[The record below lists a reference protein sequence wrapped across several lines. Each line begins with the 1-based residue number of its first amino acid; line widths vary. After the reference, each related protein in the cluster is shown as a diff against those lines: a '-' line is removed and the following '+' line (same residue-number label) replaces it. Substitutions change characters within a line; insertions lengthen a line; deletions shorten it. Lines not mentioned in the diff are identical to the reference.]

1 MPDNDNDEMM
11 MMMMIMMM
19 MIQGL
24 LAHLTLKHEAVKI
37 TEVTD
42 LIVHHEVEKV
52 ENVPESQPV
61 VEEVKANVTEGKD
74 EKVVEK
80 AEIVKTES
88 VEEPLQVSIT
98 HEDHAGNNSISGY
111 TDNTTSGVFHADI
124 TWKCR
129 TCSKTFASE
138 ELVKQ
143 HVLMFHLMER
153 FDKTAQTLRT

>member
-1 MPDNDNDEMM
+1 M
-11 MMMMIMMM
+11 
-19 MIQGL
+19 
-24 LAHLTLKHEAVKI
+24 
-37 TEVTD
+37 
-42 LIVHHEVEKV
+42 
-52 ENVPESQPV
+52 

-153 FDKTAQTLRT
+153 FDKTAPKDLKIYSCDQCHKYSTTSRVSYIKHLGMLHQAVPDQVKKIYKGESYRTVEWPSFFLIGPGSS